1 MRPQF
6 LSGDQTIAVS
16 VEHFESMRCI
26 FIRIDALLQHH
37 LNELIK
43 VYGTCC
49 SIVKSWWV
57 FLQIPWPKHFTKHCP
72 RHWNIFPYWAVHSYC
87 TIGVFVHIS
96 DHVLQILFW
105 RIKAMSSHNLK
116 ILNFKNVLD
125 ALNIENNTKIQIP
138 VFLFFSVYCVDCWLS
153 VPSLIRWSYQGRWT
167 VHYIY
172 HFYFLFFKVKYGI
185 LHYLV
190 LL

>member
-1 MRPQF
+1 M
-6 LSGDQTIAVS
+6 SS
-16 VEHFESMRCI
+16 VFV
-26 FIRIDALLQHH
+26 RIDALLQHH

-49 SIVKSWWV
+49 SICEIVKSV
-57 FLQIPWPKHFTKHCP
+57 DEFFYIFLDP
-72 RHWNIFPYWAVHSYC
+72 NILPNIVQGLEIFVPYWAVHSYC

>member
-1 MRPQF
+1 MIKPSPSLSKTLKAWAASSSELTPCFSIISMNSLKSTGLAAQSWNHDEFFYKF
-6 LSGDQTIAVS
+6 LDPNILPNIVQGI
-16 VEHFESMRCI
+16 EI
-26 FIRIDALLQHH
+26 F
-37 LNELIK
+37 
-43 VYGTCC
+43 V
-49 SIVKSWWV
+49 
-57 FLQIPWPKHFTKHCP
+57 
-72 RHWNIFPYWAVHSYC
+72 PYWAVHSYC

-167 VHYIY
+167 VHYTLY
-172 HFYFLFFKVKYGI
+172 LSFYIFFKVKYGI